1 MTTAKTSS
9 APQRPSAATREA
21 YTKALDN
28 QVDKMGRSLRRWLL
42 AAYRADPP
50 AVYVLYAADAS
61 PADKMRRAMAKLAKR
76 WLAQFD
82 EFASPTADLFA
93 RRTRDGLAR
102 DLRNTGFTIRYR
114 ATRAMTDAFD
124 AVRNENVS
132 LIKSIAQQH
141 LTAVEGLVQRTVSAG
156 FDLSVLAGGL
166 EKQLGVTKRRAA
178 FIARDQAGKSL
189 AMMQRAQYLEMGF
202 TKGKWL
208 HSAGG
213 AQPRPEHVAFS
224 GKVFDLVK
232 GHDFEDGEGP
242 TWPGVPVNCRC
253 VFGPAIEGIDY

>member
-1 MTTAKTSS
+1 MTAPST
-9 APQRPSAATREA
+9 APQRPSAATREQ
-21 YTKALDN
+21 YERALTG
-28 QVDKMGRSLRRWLL
+28 QVDKMGRSLRKWLL

-50 AVYVLYAADAS
+50 ATLVLYAADAS
-61 PADKMRRAMAKLAKR
+61 PADMMRRAMAKLAKR

-82 EFASPTADLFA
+82 AFAAPTADLFA
-93 RRTRDGLAR
+93 RRTRDGLQR
-102 DLRNTGFTIRYR
+102 DLRNAGFTVRYR
-114 ATRAMTDAFD
+114 PTRAMTDAFD

-132 LIKSIAQQH
+132 LIKSIPQQH
-141 LTAVEGLVQRTVSAG
+141 LTAVDGLVQRTVAAG

-189 AMMQRAQYLEMGF
+189 AMMQRAQYLQLGY

-213 AQPRPEHVAFS
+213 HTPRVEHVAFS
-224 GKVFDLVK
+224 GKVFDLVE
-232 GHDFEDGEGP
+232 GHDFQDGEGP
-242 TWPGVPVNCRC
+242 TWPGVPINCKC